1 MSTENLLISQN
12 MAFIDKTYEVL
23 IFETNILGTKSDS
36 VLLVSIYITQNSI
49 LAASRKALR
58 F

>member
-1 MSTENLLISQN
+1 MSIENLLISQN

>member
-1 MSTENLLISQN
+1 MSIENLLISQN

-49 LAASRKALR
+49 LAASWKALR

>member
-49 LAASRKALR
+49 LAASWKALR